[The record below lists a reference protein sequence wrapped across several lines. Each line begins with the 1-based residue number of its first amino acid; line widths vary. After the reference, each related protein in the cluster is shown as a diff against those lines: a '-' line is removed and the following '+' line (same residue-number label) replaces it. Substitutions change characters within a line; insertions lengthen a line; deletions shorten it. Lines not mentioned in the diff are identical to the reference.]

1 LPGDSRRQR
10 CSHVYFKGSIETFW
24 FGLIIAVRTWCYA

>member
-1 LPGDSRRQR
+1 
-10 CSHVYFKGSIETFW
+10 VYFKGSIETFW